1 MGFYSPSQLTQ
12 DLRRHE
18 GTILAAD
25 VCVSE
30 WECTLEYTKSEPTK
44 SEPKHISS
52 FPRKRE
58 SSVVDTNAI
67 ESPRGRSEHKS
78 ERAADLSSPPALR
91 LGLCMVKGL
100 SEVAGK
106 KVVATR
112 GAQAFADVDDLARRA
127 NLNRHDMEAL
137 AAAGALGALSGH
149 RRHAIWDVSGIERM
163 PPLLADSVIDEMP
176 PALIA
181 PSEGEDIV
189 ADYASLGLTLG
200 RHPLALLR
208 ERLQRQHMLTAAE
221 LRELPHGRIARVTG
235 LVTGRQRP
243 GTASGVTFVTLE
255 DETGMVN
262 VIVWRDLAERQRKE
276 LLRSNLLTV
285 YGTLERAGEVVH
297 LIAGR
302 LRDQSA
308 MLGKLTTR
316 SRDFH

>member
-1 MGFYSPSQLTQ
+1 MRPSSSP
-12 DLRRHE
+12 
-18 GTILAAD
+18 
-25 VCVSE
+25 
-30 WECTLEYTKSEPTK
+30 
-44 SEPKHISS
+44 SEPKSNHTT
-52 FPRKRE
+52 E
-58 SSVVDTNAI
+58 A
-67 ESPRGRSEHKS
+67 
-78 ERAADLSSPPALR
+78 PALR

-100 SEVAGK
+100 SEASGK
-106 KVVATR
+106 RVVAAR
-112 GAQAFADVDDLARRA
+112 EAHAFTDVDDLARRA
-127 NLNRHDMEAL
+127 ELNRHDMEAL
-137 AAAGALGALSGH
+137 APASALEALSGH
-149 RRHAIWDVSGIERM
+149 RRHALWDVSGIERM
-163 PPLLADSVIDEMP
+163 PALLNGTSFHEAP

-181 PSEGEDIV
+181 PSEGEDLV

-208 ERLQRQHMLTAAE
+208 ERLQKQNMRTAAE
-221 LRELPHGRIARVTG
+221 LRDLPHGRITRVTG

-255 DETGMVN
+255 DETGMIN

-308 MLGKLTTR
+308 LLGKLTTR

>member
-1 MGFYSPSQLTQ
+1 
-12 DLRRHE
+12 
-18 GTILAAD
+18 
-25 VCVSE
+25 
-30 WECTLEYTKSEPTK
+30 LEYTEDYTAEDMP
-44 SEPKHISS
+44 SS
-52 FPRKRE
+52 
-58 SSVVDTNAI
+58 
-67 ESPRGRSEHKS
+67 
-78 ERAADLSSPPALR
+78 PALR

-100 SEVAGK
+100 SETTGK
-106 KVVATR
+106 KVVAAR
-112 GAQAFADVDDLARRA
+112 AAHAFADVDDLARRA
-127 NLNRHDMEAL
+127 GLNRHDMEAL
-137 AAAGALGALSGH
+137 AAAGALGGLSGH
-149 RRHAIWDVSGIERM
+149 RRHALWDVSGIERM
-163 PPLLADSVIDEMP
+163 PPLLADSAIDEMP

-221 LRELPHGRIARVTG
+221 LRDLPNGRIARVTG

>member
-1 MGFYSPSQLTQ
+1 
-12 DLRRHE
+12 
-18 GTILAAD
+18 
-25 VCVSE
+25 
-30 WECTLEYTKSEPTK
+30 
-44 SEPKHISS
+44 
-52 FPRKRE
+52 
-58 SSVVDTNAI
+58 
-67 ESPRGRSEHKS
+67 
-78 ERAADLSSPPALR
+78 
-91 LGLCMVKGL
+91 MVKGL

-106 KVVATR
+106 KVVAAR
-112 GAQAFADVDDLARRA
+112 EAHAFADVDDLARRA

-137 AAAGALGALSGH
+137 AAAGALADLSGH
-149 RRHAIWDVSGIERM
+149 RRNALWDVSGIERM

-308 MLGKLTTR
+308 LLGKLTTR